1 MSPRKEKIRP
11 VFEAQVEKLDAEGR
25 GVARR
30 DGKVVFIQGALPGET
45 VTYEQIRNKPSYE
58 IGIVKEI
65 LTASELRVE
74 PACPNFGIGP
84 GTCGGCVMQHLDARA
99 QVDFKQTV
107 LTDALWHIGKV
118 TPESILPPIV
128 GEFWG
133 YRHRSSHGAQRRQKG
148 WDPGGLSRKELKL
161 RRRHDRVPHPAAEG
175 LRHASCHAR
184 TGGKSYHRRASS
196 SD

>member
-128 GEFWG
+128 GEF
-133 YRHRSSHGAQRRQKG
+133 GAIVTA
-148 WDPGGLSRKELKL
+148 LVSRCATSPK
-161 RRRHDRVPHPAAEG
+161 
-175 LRHASCHAR
+175 
-184 TGGKSYHRRASS
+184 RAGFWWAFTKRAQATSPT
-196 SD
+196 

>member
-1 MSPRKEKIRP
+1 M
-11 VFEAQVEKLDAEGR
+11 FEAQVEKLDAEGR

-133 YRHRSSHGAQRRQKG
+133 YRHRARLTVRNVAKRAGSWWAFTKRAQVTS
-148 WDPGGLSRKELKL
+148 P
-161 RRRHDRVPHPAAEG
+161 
-175 LRHASCHAR
+175 
-184 TGGKSYHRRASS
+184 T
-196 SD
+196 

>member
-65 LTASELRVE
+65 LSASELRVE

-133 YRHRSSHGAQRRQKG
+133 YRHRARLTVRNVAKKG
-148 WDPGGLSRKELKL
+148 GILVGFHEK
-161 RRRHDRVPHPAAEG
+161 
-175 LRHASCHAR
+175 
-184 TGGKSYHRRASS
+184 SS
-196 SD
+196 SYVADMTECRILPQ